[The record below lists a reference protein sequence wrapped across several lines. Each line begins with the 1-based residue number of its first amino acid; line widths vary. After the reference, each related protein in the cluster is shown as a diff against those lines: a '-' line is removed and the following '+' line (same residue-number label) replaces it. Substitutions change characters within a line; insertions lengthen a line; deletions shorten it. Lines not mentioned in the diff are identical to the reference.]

1 MTTDLL
7 GTYRTDG
14 SDRTESQWSRIGRNA
29 VRLGAIVHR
38 VHSTNCPVNLTN
50 LTLEA
55 SATTFPENQF
65 EGKLSALFPLLCT
78 WYCSDYVRSLILF
91 SIHLTEESPC
101 VWRHSFSR
109 RKPRPLTSPRNGN
122 ELIAR
127 NRVLIVKV
135 KAKSALLSI
144 LPHVPYIHTENW
156 NCVTLLFNKTLPS
169 TVYSKHFCISITVVQ
184 WQTRKII

>member
-14 SDRTESQWSRIGRNA
+14 SDRTESQWSRVGRNA

-55 SATTFPENQF
+55 SATTFPENQS

-91 SIHLTEESPC
+91 SIHVTEESPC
-101 VWRHSFSR
+101 VWRHSFSS
-109 RKPRPLTSPRNGN
+109 RKPRPLTSPRNGY
-122 ELIAR
+122 ERA
-127 NRVLIVKV
+127 
-135 KAKSALLSI
+135 AHS
-144 LPHVPYIHTENW
+144 LPGTEFW
-156 NCVTLLFNKTLPS
+156 LFNKTRPS
-169 TVYSKHFCISITVVQ
+169 PVYSKHFCISINTVQ